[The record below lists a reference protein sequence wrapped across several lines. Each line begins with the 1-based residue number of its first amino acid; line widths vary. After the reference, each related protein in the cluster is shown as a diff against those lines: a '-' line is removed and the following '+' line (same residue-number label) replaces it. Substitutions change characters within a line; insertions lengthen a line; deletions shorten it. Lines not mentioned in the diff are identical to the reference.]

1 MAYQLLH
8 TSSIRDTSIARESFL
23 TRPRGTSGVIGGEK
37 LLTVFVSV
45 PRRVSIEV

>member
-23 TRPRGTSGVIGGEK
+23 MPTRHDGVIGGEK

-45 PRRVSIEV
+45 LRRVSIEV